1 MKCASDKGTWVSI
14 GRTKTVQSAVFRTT
28 TCSSCE
34 VGVLHTSGLVVLV
47 VVRLRRPRH
56 RDIVLDVK
64 RSPDGL
70 ELGAVD
76 D

>member
-1 MKCASDKGTWVSI
+1 M
-14 GRTKTVQSAVFRTT
+14 TVQSAVFRTA
-28 TCSSCE
+28 TCSSSE
-34 VGVLHTSGLVVLV
+34 VGVLHTSDLVVV
-47 VVRLRRPRH
+47 FVFVRLRRPRH

-64 RSPDGL
+64 RSPDRL